1 MDLSIIIPAY
11 NAKDTVD
18 KTLFSIKK
26 QKISI
31 SFEVI
36 IVNDCSDYDYE
47 EFINKYNN
55 YYNIREIK
63 TKVNSGP
70 GVARQLG
77 IDNSDS
83 KYIIFIDS
91 DDNFYDEN
99 SVFKLYNK
107 IEKENADL
115 VIGNFIYDIN
125 EKINIKKSDIT
136 WLHGK
141 IYRREFLKKYNIRFN
156 DTRSNEDAGFNRLVI
171 FLNPKYKL
179 LDEIVYS
186 YNENENSITT
196 KNNKEYTFF
205 GIKGYCYNM
214 DWAIEEAI
222 KRGRREEEFV
232 EFYINI
238 LSVLYLYYIKLHN
251 KYDVKKILKWGKSIK
266 LRYDKYENNLNNEI
280 YKKSLDKVKKQI
292 EENRTKEIDI
302 SFEEFLDKFNI

>member
-47 EFINKYNN
+47 EFINKYKN

-125 EKINIKKSDIT
+125 EKINIRKSDIT

-171 FLNPKYKL
+171 FLNPKYEL

-238 LSVLYLYYIKLHN
+238 LSVLYLYYIKLYN
-251 KYDVKKILKWGKSIK
+251 KYDVKKFLKWGKSIK

-280 YKKSLDKVKKQI
+280 YNKSLDKVKKQI